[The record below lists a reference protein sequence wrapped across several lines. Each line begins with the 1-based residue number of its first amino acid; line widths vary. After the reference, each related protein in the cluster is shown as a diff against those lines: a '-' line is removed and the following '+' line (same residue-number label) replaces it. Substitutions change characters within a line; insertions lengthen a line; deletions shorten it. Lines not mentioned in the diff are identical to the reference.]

1 MRRVSGRAIRAVL
14 KSMGQRAWVE
24 LTLRYG
30 KTFRHGSL
38 VVTCEP
44 EAVRGLLL
52 DKAHAEVRAP
62 LHKSMSLI
70 PGADGILFMDGEK
83 WVTRTRAV
91 MPTFHRDHVDAF
103 ASHLHAIVL
112 AHLAQWAEG
121 KSVSDLYDAV
131 QQIGVASVLEMGYGL
146 DPPHP
151 LTAALGRALV
161 DYKGFSMAADSRRRL
176 DEFGAGWEKLL
187 DLPWVLT
194 TLSGMRSRAASVRRA
209 VRALVAS
216 GEPTP
221 HRSGW
226 LTQLARARLSEAE
239 LAREINHLYGAFNAV
254 DYVVTAAL
262 CELARD
268 RRLAESLRGELLS
281 VLGDR
286 EPPARDDLPRLPWTN
301 AFMLEI
307 LRRYPVSMGIVRRTG
322 EPIELGG
329 ERLPSGTQVL
339 ILLHALHHHPD
350 FWDEPETLKPERW
363 IGSPSPRVAFSYV
376 PFLDGSRKCIGRS
389 MAEMH
394 LLVVLSAIVRRVDVR
409 VFSEPIVPPFMIPRF
424 GAPIPFAVE
433 AWSGERGS
441 ERRPS
446 ATLHPAAER

>member
-1 MRRVSGRAIRAVL
+1 MRHVSGRAIRAVV

-38 VVTCEP
+38 VITCEP
-44 EAVRGLLL
+44 EAVRALLL

-91 MPTFHRDHVDAF
+91 MPAFHRDHVDAF

-112 AHLAQWAEG
+112 AHLARWAEG
-121 KSVSDLYDAV
+121 KSVGDLYDAV
-131 QQIGVASVLEMGYGL
+131 QQIGVASVLEVGYGL
-146 DPPHP
+146 DPPHR

-161 DYKGFSMAADSRRRL
+161 DYKEFSMAADSRRRL
-176 DEFGAGWEKLL
+176 DEFGAGWEKLF
-187 DLPWVLT
+187 DLPWVVT
-194 TLSGMRSRAASVRRA
+194 TLIGMYARAAGVRRA
-209 VRALVAS
+209 VRALVAN
-216 GEPTP
+216 GGPTP

-226 LTQLARARLSEAE
+226 LTQLAGAGLSEAE

-307 LRRYPVSMGIVRRTG
+307 LRRYPVSMGILRRTG
-322 EPIELGG
+322 QPIELGG
-329 ERLPSGTQVL
+329 ERLSSGTQVL
-339 ILLHALHHHPD
+339 VLLHALHHHPD
-350 FWDEPETLKPERW
+350 FWDEPEALKPERW

-409 VFSEPIVPPFMIPRF
+409 VFREPIVPPFMIPRF
-424 GAPIPFAVE
+424 AAPIPFAVE
-433 AWSGERGS
+433 ASSGARGS

-446 ATLHPAAER
+446 ATLHPAAGR